1 MATGNKEPISVTHPN
16 VAVQAHGWDP
26 TTVTAGSKKKR
37 EWQCEHSHIWAAII
51 KSRTSGRGCPV
62 CAGKQINI
70 GFNDLATTHPELA
83 AEADGWDPTAVT
95 AGSHKQRKWQ
105 CERGHTWSAEV
116 ASRTSMKSGCPYCAN
131 SAVLAGF
138 NDLATTHPELA
149 AEADGWDPTAVTAGS
164 NKKRE
169 WQCQQGHVWVS
180 TVGHRS
186 GGQGCAVCAGK
197 QINIG
202 FNDLATTHPGL
213 AAEAHGWDPTTVTA
227 GSGKKHEW
235 QCEHGHIW
243 PAVVSGRSGGEGCPV
258 CAGKQI
264 NIGFNDLATTHPEL
278 AAEAHDWDP
287 TTVTAGS
294 GKKRE
299 WQCQQGHVWSAI
311 IRSRT
316 IGRGC
321 PFCAGKQVLIG
332 FNDLATTHPELAA
345 EAHDWDPTTVT
356 AGSVKK
362 REWQCQQGHVW
373 VSTVGHR
380 SQGQGCPFCAG
391 KQVLIGFNDLA
402 TTHPELAA
410 EAHGWDP
417 TTVTAGSNKK
427 REWQC
432 QLGHI
437 WTAIV
442 KGRSGGQGCP
452 TCAPSGFD
460 PNSPGWIYLLQHD
473 GKGLLQ
479 IGISNFPETRLASHS
494 RGGWEALDL
503 NGPLDGTT
511 AREIEQ
517 AFLKYLDANSV
528 PRAHTFTEQFDASGY
543 TEAWRT
549 EDLPVTSLSEVRD
562 LIREW
567 GSS

>member
-164 NKKRE
+164 N
-169 WQCQQGHVWVS
+169 
-180 TVGHRS
+180 
-186 GGQGCAVCAGK
+186 
-197 QINIG
+197 
-202 FNDLATTHPGL
+202 
-213 AAEAHGWDPTTVTA
+213 
-227 GSGKKHEW
+227 
-235 QCEHGHIW
+235 
-243 PAVVSGRSGGEGCPV
+243 
-258 CAGKQI
+258 
-264 NIGFNDLATTHPEL
+264 
-278 AAEAHDWDP
+278 
-287 TTVTAGS
+287 
-294 GKKRE
+294 
-299 WQCQQGHVWSAI
+299 
-311 IRSRT
+311 
-316 IGRGC
+316 
-321 PFCAGKQVLIG
+321 
-332 FNDLATTHPELAA
+332 
-345 EAHDWDPTTVT
+345 
-356 AGSVKK
+356 KK

>member
-1 MATGNKEPISVTHPN
+1 MATGNKEPISVTHPD
-16 VAVQAHGWDP
+16 VAAQAHGWDP

-37 EWQCEHSHIWAAII
+37 EWQCQQGHIWAAII

-83 AEADGWDPTAVT
+83 AEAHGWDPTAVT

-149 AEADGWDPTAVTAGS
+149 AEAHNWNPTTITAGS

-197 QINIG
+197 QIN
-202 FNDLATTHPGL
+202 
-213 AAEAHGWDPTTVTA
+213 
-227 GSGKKHEW
+227 
-235 QCEHGHIW
+235 
-243 PAVVSGRSGGEGCPV
+243 
-258 CAGKQI
+258 
-264 NIGFNDLATTHPEL
+264 
-278 AAEAHDWDP
+278 
-287 TTVTAGS
+287 
-294 GKKRE
+294 
-299 WQCQQGHVWSAI
+299 
-311 IRSRT
+311 
-316 IGRGC
+316 
-321 PFCAGKQVLIG
+321 IG

-380 SQGQGCPFCAG
+380 SQGQGCSFCAG

-410 EAHGWDP
+410 EAHNWNP

-432 QLGHI
+432 ELGHL

-460 PNSPGWIYLLQHD
+460 PNSPGWIYILQHD